1 MLVLS
6 RRYLNSIHER
16 AARMCINTV
25 IDVGT
30 VVGTVNNIIG
40 INYDILIRNKVILWT
55 TVVAALDKRCN
66 Y

>member
-1 MLVLS
+1 
-6 RRYLNSIHER
+6 
-16 AARMCINTV
+16 MCINTV